1 MDHNGITVDTLLN
14 DEFHAGFIPP
24 RILLY
29 SNAGADAYAYTDADV
44 SSTCPCTLFSTL
56 LAVEVVNLSR
66 NIIITSDKF
75 SVVEYN
81 LDLSISI
88 PSKQTSVKGW

>member
-24 RILLY
+24 HILLY
-29 SNAGADAYAYTDADV
+29 SNAGTDAYAYTDADV

-66 NIIITSDKF
+66 IIIITGDKF
-75 SVVEYN
+75 SLMECDLN
-81 LDLSISI
+81 LPDSI
-88 PSKQTSVKGW
+88 PGKQTSV